1 MILPG
6 NSSIGQ
12 NNTTF
17 ICIKLILKAAKKL
30 IDNLSISIARND
42 LLPNYI
48 SDFCSQYRTIRTDV
62 GFKSQWFIHRLRLGG
77 QPGGHPTKLGNAH
90 AFISFYHISPKQS
103 LGLPTNMFDK
113 STPGGLF
120 EVWQTALFLSMAP
133 LHWTVFPIM

>member
-62 GFKSQWFIHRLRLGG
+62 GFKSQWFIHRPRLRG
-77 QPGGHPTKLGNAH
+77 QPGCAASKAGERPCIYQFFTTFPFKN
-90 AFISFYHISPKQS
+90 
-103 LGLPTNMFDK
+103 LGLPANIFDK
-113 STPGGLF
+113 STPEGLF
-120 EVWQTALFLSMAP
+120 EVWQTVLSQSMVP